1 MFTLITDRSRYFKIK
16 RGQSSGEV
24 EAVLNTPVCGKAFAG
39 RIIKIPSERLIK
51 ITADVG
57 DNYRTIA
64 VKYGVAESRLKEI
77 NGSRPVY
84 PTCKIFVPKTTE
96 RGI

>member
-24 EAVLNTPVCGKAFAG
+24 ERVLNTPVCGKVFAG
-39 RIIKIPSERLIK
+39 RIVKVADERLFAV
-51 ITADVG
+51 TADVG
-57 DNYRTIA
+57 DTYRTIA
-64 VKYGVAESRLKEI
+64 AKYGVAEPHLKEI

-84 PTCKIFVPKTTE
+84 PTCKIFVPKK
-96 RGI
+96 

>member
-24 EAVLNTPVCGKAFAG
+24 ENVLNTPVCGKAFAG
-39 RIIKIPSERLIK
+39 RVIRVSDERLIK
-51 ITADVG
+51 ITAGVG

-64 VKYGVAESRLKEI
+64 AKYGVAEPHLKEI

-84 PTCKIFVPKTTE
+84 PTCKIFVPKK
-96 RGI
+96 

>member
-1 MFTLITDRSRYFKIK
+1 MFTLVTDRSRYFKIK
-16 RGQSSGEV
+16 RGQSAGEI

-39 RIIKIPSERLIK
+39 RVIKVSDENLVK
-51 ITADVG
+51 ITAGVG

-64 VKYGVAESRLKEI
+64 VKYGVAELRLKEI

-84 PTCKIFVPKTTE
+84 PTCRIFVPKQ
-96 RGI
+96 